1 MEEDDDMIVVIVG
14 DNEGEELRF
23 EPMKIKE
30 EVLEETPVQELKVEE
45 LIETVEK
52 HGEVLQRFQTEVELF
67 DIKKELEDPEAE
79 FLDYEGLDDD
89 DDDEYIPNP
98 NFDFVE
104 SEEEYINIS
113 KQKKTQ
119 NGEKEEHRYKM
130 LKPSEC
136 KSFVKDLRQSYP
148 ELAKDSEMLVKTLA
162 EIMRNVKPPLPP
174 RDYFLMTGAMFE

>member
-14 DNEGEELRF
+14 DEEPRF
-23 EPMKIKE
+23 EPKRIKE
-30 EVLEETPVQELKVEE
+30 EILEETLVEELEFQE

-52 HGEVLQRFQTEVELF
+52 HGEVLQNFPAKVFET
-67 DIKKELEDPEAE
+67 KKDFEEPEAE

-89 DDDEYIPNP
+89 DDDEYSPNP

-104 SEEEYINIS
+104 SDEEEFIQIS
-113 KQKKTQ
+113 KRRKTR

-136 KSFVKDLRQSYP
+136 KSFVKDLRQSYEELAGDP
-148 ELAKDSEMLVKTLA
+148 ELLVETLA

-174 RDYFLMTGAMFE
+174 RDYFIMNGVMFE

>member
-14 DNEGEELRF
+14 DDGEEPRF
-23 EPMKIKE
+23 QPKTIKE
-30 EVLEETPVQELKVEE
+30 EVLDDTPVEELEVEE

-52 HGEVLQRFQTEVELF
+52 HGEVLQNFQTETEPF
-67 DIKKELEDPEAE
+67 QIERDLEYPEAE

-89 DDDEYIPNP
+89 DDEYIPNP
-98 NFDFVE
+98 NFDFCE
-104 SEEEYINIS
+104 SEEEEYVHIPKRS
-113 KQKKTQ
+113 KTR

-136 KSFVKDLRQSYP
+136 KSFVKDLRHSYP
-148 ELAKDSEMLVKTLA
+148 ELAEDSEMLVETLS

-174 RDYFLMTGAMFE
+174 RDYFIMNGAMFE

>member
-14 DNEGEELRF
+14 DEDEEPRLQ
-23 EPMKIKE
+23 PKIIKE
-30 EVLEETPVQELKVEE
+30 EIFDETPVEE

-52 HGEVLQRFQTEVELF
+52 HGEVLQNFQIETEPFE
-67 DIKKELEDPEAE
+67 IKKELEQPEAE
-79 FLDYEGLDDD
+79 FLDYERLD

-98 NFDFVE
+98 NLDCCE
-104 SEEEYINIS
+104 SDEEEYIQIS
-113 KQKKTQ
+113 KRSKTRY
-119 NGEKEEHRYKM
+119 GEKEEHRYKM

-148 ELAKDSEMLVKTLA
+148 ELAEDSEMLVETLA

-174 RDYFLMTGAMFE
+174 RDYFIMNGAMFE